1 MKKFFVILGALIFL
15 AGCVTTTSEK
25 TLRPHEVVHKVEIIV
40 KDDRGREISID
51 PGTGETAV
59 HRSMDVPNSEGS
71 LSRMSFICPGKDGK
85 KGKAFIKL
93 FSALTVGDVTNLWN
107 DFVVLEHTTDIRD
120 VELFI
125 NSPGGDAFSGLAL
138 ADQIERAQRK
148 GFRITAHA
156 SGIVASAAVPVFAVC
171 DVRLAAP
178 GTIFMVHETSI
189 WKWPGRET
197 ASDIRSQNRLMNLI
211 RDRYIGKLTRRS
223 NLKREEWEELEH
235 KTTWFSAE
243 KAVEWGLADRI
254 E

>member
-1 MKKFFVILGALIFL
+1 MLKGILVGTLFSL
-15 AGCVTTTSEK
+15 LLVGCVSTSDK
-25 TLRPHEVVHKVEIIV
+25 PPAPQEIIV
-40 KDDRGREISID
+40 KVESTD
-51 PGTGETAV
+51 PAKVTVSKERKQV
-59 HRSMDVPNSEGS
+59 NKSMEVPNPEGA
-71 LSRMSFICPGKDGK
+71 LSPMSFISKD
-85 KGKAFIKL
+85 KAFVKI
-93 FSALTVGDVTNLWN
+93 FSGLSVSDVTRLWN
-107 DFVVLEHTTDIRD
+107 DFVFLENNTTIRD
-120 VELFI
+120 INIFI

-138 ADQIERAQRK
+138 ADQIERAKRK

-171 DVRLAAP
+171 DSRLAAP

-211 RDRYIGKLTRRS
+211 RDRYIEKLAKYT
-223 NLKREEWEELEH
+223 NLSKSEWGELEN

-243 KAVEWGLADRI
+243 KAREWGLVHEI